1 MGCEP
6 GWTPPPQRS
15 CGESLGL
22 CLGVLQEN
30 SGDVLGSLRR
40 SGGSGMSQWS
50 QFSLELCRGPIMHPG
65 EFGD

>member
-1 MGCEP
+1 M
-6 GWTPPPQRS
+6 
-15 CGESLGL
+15 

-30 SGDVLGSLRR
+30 LGEVLGSLRR
-40 SGGSGMSQWS
+40 SGGSGVSQGS